1 MDIDRSWMD
10 LPRLTKAYQNGVQL
24 FLNFALSNSEDG
36 LISCPCK
43 ECKNGI
49 CRKPE
54 IVEAHLITKGF
65 VKGYTKWVLH
75 GESLSNSVH
84 VADSFAGG
92 VATSDDMMELL
103 SDRFPML
110 GEDNL
115 MGDEETPNPEA
126 EKFYRLLK
134 DAEQELY
141 PGCKN
146 FSKLSFLVRMLQIK
160 ALGNWSDKS
169 FSMML
174 DLLKESFPE
183 GVHLPKNY
191 YETRKTLRDLGLD
204 YQKIDSCTNDCM
216 IYWDVN
222 ESKSRCDTCGLS
234 RWKEVEN
241 SNMPGADKS
250 KKTKKKLFM
259 TPKIASMMTWHAN
272 ERTEDGIMRHP
283 ADSPVWQ
290 TFDYNHPDF
299 AKEPR
304 NVRLGLTADGFTPFR
319 SMMVNHSTWP
329 VVLMPYKL
337 PPGECMKKSYFML
350 SILIPGPHEPGNNID
365 VYLQPLIEELKLLW
379 DVGIDTFDAPRKE
392 NFQLRAALLWTISD
406 LPGLANLSGWSTKG
420 KYACP
425 VCLRH
430 TNSEYL
436 KNSHKPCYMSH
447 RIFLPSD
454 HPFRNDTHS
463 FDGNEEH
470 REAPS
475 YPTSSE
481 IFDEVKD
488 LENKFGK
495 LVGDQGFP
503 YNWKKRSIF
512 YELPYWESN
521 LLRHNLD
528 LMHIEKAVCDKL
540 AFTFLGSD
548 KSKDNINAR
557 LDLKDKGIRPEL
569 HPFVD
574 GNGKEWIP
582 ASCFELDKKEKLQFC
597 KVLKSVKVPDGYASN
612 ISKNVQLKPPK
623 IFISKSHDSHILM
636 QQLLPI
642 ALRNLLPDYVRAPVL
657 RLCKYFRELCPKT
670 LNHLDLVRMEGDIA
684 VTLCQLEKIFPPS
697 FFDLTVHVTIHLV
710 TEAKLGGP
718 VYYRWMYPP
727 ERQYLDENVET
738 RQNRTGRNEDRD
750 FMINEGL
757 QIFSK
762 SGHPLW
768 KGEPVVL
775 DKKTLE
781 KAHRYVL
788 FNCEEIK
795 SKLDEHESIIRRK
808 KRRSQEHDNRR
819 THSQEFSLWFCSQ
832 VLATDNND
840 STEAIQNDISYLAK
854 GPVHTGK
861 RYKGFI
867 INGFR
872 FNTRET
878 ERNRK
883 TQNSGVEV
891 SAATTSFASKK
902 DKRPISSELTYY
914 GIVKDI
920 IELYYSQDKRVVLFE
935 CDWVT
940 KGRRLKQDTDGFT
953 LANFA
958 NIKRHDEPFVLASQV
973 QQVFY
978 VHDPSDKDW
987 HVVIRTKARHN
998 VEDGSDLP
1006 TEIDAMLQSAP
1017 CNEVSVDEIEDI
1029 SWVHDGAPPTIVKMS
1044 KKTISTNSLL
1054 QMVKKQ
1060 RNSFANTVHTKA
1072 QLSSDDDYQ
1081 GDRNMADP
1089 VNAQPNHHRVGT
1101 NQQSAYSGPTNKH
1114 VSLGTHQQMSDNIDD
1129 AVQDWIDDEVQDW
1142 NAFPEEN
1149 YVAVPRITRS
1159 QRTMNNNQRKQSV
1172 LVDEQMPPGNVN
1184 DAPDVE
1190 HDLRDDLFEKSRAR
1204 GYTYMPHVWA
1214 ISSKDS
1220 NLKRLPIEFYKYGK
1234 PIGPNK
1240 SRFVEFLGTI
1250 VRNGNKAPL
1259 NYETWHNMPI
1269 SFKDDMLEKVKVMR
1283 PDMFDERVKDDHW
1296 KFLVEHWCKDKT
1308 KEMSK
1313 KNKENRAMK
1322 KMQHITGKR
1331 SFAQVY
1337 EMEMA
1342 KRKALRDVGLG
1353 ENDTDEDENIEET
1366 ELARAN
1372 IFEQCYSR
1380 DGNTSNPVVANALEK
1395 MQLLKSQLAP
1405 GEKDEGPND
1414 IFSQVLGNDKGGR
1427 VRMFGSGITTKRI
1440 YGGDSLGHD
1449 DIHQIIKEN
1458 ERLEKELERKNMI
1471 IERLMRNADL
1481 RGHPDIVDISSM
1493 SPARNSQLEK
1503 SGKPSSHVHFFQQEK
1518 NYAPTKSSQTLDPA
1532 SCAHTKS
1539 AKTLNP
1545 TNSAQTLVPVNCAR
1559 TTVQSFE
1566 HDQSSAPTKLFRPPA
1581 FAKFTPP
1588 TASLQSTKTDQSSA
1602 PIRSALTFDT
1612 IKSFPRKS
1620 PAHTSATS
1628 LQLQIGAQVLLRSLL
1643 NNDYVA
1649 KGVILSLSPSKLVGN
1664 EELGAAWCEVKV
1676 TVGIKLDEKLIR
1688 TIGSVK
1694 KIGQVI
1700 GRSVAW
1706 PKHLVNRDTMK

>member
-1 MDIDRSWMD
+1 
-10 LPRLTKAYQNGVQL
+10 
-24 FLNFALSNSEDG
+24 
-36 LISCPCK
+36 
-43 ECKNGI
+43 
-49 CRKPE
+49 
-54 IVEAHLITKGF
+54 
-65 VKGYTKWVLH
+65 
-75 GESLSNSVH
+75 
-84 VADSFAGG
+84 
-92 VATSDDMMELL
+92 
-103 SDRFPML
+103 
-110 GEDNL
+110 
-115 MGDEETPNPEA
+115 
-126 EKFYRLLK
+126 
-134 DAEQELY
+134 
-141 PGCKN
+141 
-146 FSKLSFLVRMLQIK
+146 
-160 ALGNWSDKS
+160 
-169 FSMML
+169 
-174 DLLKESFPE
+174 
-183 GVHLPKNY
+183 
-191 YETRKTLRDLGLD
+191 
-204 YQKIDSCTNDCM
+204 
-216 IYWDVN
+216 
-222 ESKSRCDTCGLS
+222 
-234 RWKEVEN
+234 
-241 SNMPGADKS
+241 
-250 KKTKKKLFM
+250 
-259 TPKIASMMTWHAN
+259 
-272 ERTEDGIMRHP
+272 
-283 ADSPVWQ
+283 
-290 TFDYNHPDF
+290 
-299 AKEPR
+299 
-304 NVRLGLTADGFTPFR
+304 
-319 SMMVNHSTWP
+319 
-329 VVLMPYKL
+329 
-337 PPGECMKKSYFML
+337 
-350 SILIPGPHEPGNNID
+350 
-365 VYLQPLIEELKLLW
+365 
-379 DVGIDTFDAPRKE
+379 
-392 NFQLRAALLWTISD
+392 
-406 LPGLANLSGWSTKG
+406 
-420 KYACP
+420 
-425 VCLRH
+425 
-430 TNSEYL
+430 
-436 KNSHKPCYMSH
+436 MSH

-454 HPFRNDTHS
+454 HPFQNDTHS

-574 GNGKEWIP
+574 ENGKEWIR

-612 ISKNVQLKPPK
+612 ISNNV
-623 IFISKSHDSHILM
+623 HI
-636 QQLLPI
+636 
-642 ALRNLLPDYVRAPVL
+642 
-657 RLCKYFRELCPKT
+657 
-670 LNHLDLVRMEGDIA
+670 
-684 VTLCQLEKIFPPS
+684 
-697 FFDLTVHVTIHLV
+697 

-727 ERQYLDENVET
+727 ERYLCTLKSYVRNKGRPEGSIAEGYLAEECLSFVSQYLDENVET

-788 FNCEEIK
+788 FNCEEIN
-795 SKLDEHESIIRRK
+795 EHESIIRRK
-808 KRRSQEHDNRR
+808 KRRSQEHDIRR

-840 STEAIQNDISYLAK
+840 STEAIQNDIS
-854 GPVHTGK
+854 
-861 RYKGFI
+861 F
-867 INGFR
+867 
-872 FNTRET
+872 
-878 ERNRK
+878 
-883 TQNSGVEV
+883 
-891 SAATTSFASKK
+891 
-902 DKRPISSELTYY
+902 
-914 GIVKDI
+914 
-920 IELYYSQDKRVVLFE
+920 ELYYSQDKRVVLFE

-973 QQVFY
+973 QQ
-978 VHDPSDKDW
+978 
-987 HVVIRTKARHN
+987 
-998 VEDGSDLP
+998 
-1006 TEIDAMLQSAP
+1006 
-1017 CNEVSVDEIEDI
+1017 
-1029 SWVHDGAPPTIVKMS
+1029 VKMS

-1089 VNAQPNHHRVGT
+1089 VNAQPNHHFGT

-1172 LVDEQMPPGNVN
+1172 LVDEQMPPGNFN

-1220 NLKRLPIEFYKYGK
+1220 NLKRLPIEFNKYGK

-1240 SRFVEFLGTI
+1240 SLFVEFLGTI

-1269 SFKDDMLEKVKVMR
+1269 SFKDDMLEKVKTTYIVPPGYDKLVKQALGRSWKAFKCRIKTAYFDKKLTMEQNLRRR

-1322 KMQHITGKR
+1322 KMQHI
-1331 SFAQVY
+1331 
-1337 EMEMA
+1337 
-1342 KRKALRDVGLG
+1342 
-1353 ENDTDEDENIEET
+1353 
-1366 ELARAN
+1366 
-1372 IFEQCYSR
+1372 
-1380 DGNTSNPVVANALEK
+1380 
-1395 MQLLKSQLAP
+1395 
-1405 GEKDEGPND
+1405 
-1414 IFSQVLGNDKGGR
+1414 
-1427 VRMFGSGITTKRI
+1427 
-1440 YGGDSLGHD
+1440 
-1449 DIHQIIKEN
+1449 HQITKEN

-1503 SGKPSSHVHFFQQEK
+1503 S
-1518 NYAPTKSSQTLDPA
+1518 AQTLDPA

-1539 AKTLNP
+1539 AKTLDP
-1545 TNSAQTLVPVNCAR
+1545 TNSAQTLVPANCAR

-1588 TASLQSTKTDQSSA
+1588 TASLQYTKTDQSSA

-1664 EELGAAWCEVKV
+1664 EELGAAWFEVKV

-1706 PKHLVNRDTMK
+1706 PKHLELTATR